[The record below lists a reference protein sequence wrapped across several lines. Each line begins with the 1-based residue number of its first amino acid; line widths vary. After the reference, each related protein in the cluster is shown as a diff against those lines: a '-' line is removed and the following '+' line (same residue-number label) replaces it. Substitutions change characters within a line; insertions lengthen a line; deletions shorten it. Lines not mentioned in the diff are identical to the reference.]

1 MDRRFFVS
9 ASMASLMSGAALRSG
24 VVRAAT
30 AGGTATKGVFF
41 MNRIAPSS
49 SNLFIA
55 GLDGSGERKLL
66 ADAHPQEQPV
76 KIRKLTLA
84 IAALGLAT
92 GVVRAE
98 AGLLVSFLDAD
109 REASDWVVF
118 DFAPALAPLR
128 DDLAV
133 EGILRYSLCHPA
145 LETGRAAAHPAVN
158 GSETLAR
165 TSCARRPQGPIRRP
179 GCKFRKKD
187 HGLWREAWPK
197 PGK

>member
-1 MDRRFFVS
+1 LAR
-9 ASMASLMSGAALRSG
+9 GAL
-24 VVRAAT
+24 
-30 AGGTATKGVFF
+30 AGSTF
-41 MNRIAPSS
+41 
-49 SNLFIA
+49 
-55 GLDGSGERKLL
+55 L
-66 ADAHPQEQPV
+66 ADAV
-76 KIRKLTLA
+76 VFAAALAAFSTAALGVAVAAGSAVLSVLDFFTLLVA
-84 IAALGLAT
+84 AEEAAALGLAT

-98 AGLLVSFLDAD
+98 AGLLVSFLDAG

-179 GCKFRKKD
+179 GCKFRKKG